1 MKIDKRKLMKGIQQR
16 WDSPQKLLEY
26 MLDFE
31 KQIDLEKET
40 IARNIL
46 LEDIKNYSIAVAYTL
61 NYKYGFGR
69 KRLPG
74 VMEEIMKTFDCFTS
88 GHLNIE
94 DCKSELDRA
103 GVVIK

>member
-1 MKIDKRKLMKGIQQR
+1 MDKRKMIREIRKK
-16 WDSPQKLLEY
+16 WDSPEKLLDY
-26 MLDFE
+26 MLSFE
-31 KQIDLEKET
+31 KQIDLDREI
-40 IARNIL
+40 IAKNIL

-69 KRLPG
+69 KRLPN

-88 GHLNIE
+88 GHLSID
-94 DCKSELDRA
+94 DCKSELEKA

>member
-1 MKIDKRKLMKGIQQR
+1 MDKRKMIREIRKK
-16 WDSPQKLLEY
+16 WDSPEKLLDY
-26 MLDFE
+26 MLSFE
-31 KQIDLEKET
+31 KQVDLDREI
-40 IARNIL
+40 IAKNIL

-61 NYKYGFGR
+61 NYKYGFGK

-88 GHLNIE
+88 GHLNVE

>member
-1 MKIDKRKLMKGIQQR
+1 MDKRKMIREIRKR
-16 WDSPQKLLEY
+16 WDSPEKLLDY

-31 KQIDLEKET
+31 KQVDLDREI
-40 IARNIL
+40 IAKNIL

-61 NYKYGFGR
+61 NYKYGFGK

-88 GHLNIE
+88 GHLNVE

>member
-1 MKIDKRKLMKGIQQR
+1 MDKRKMIREIRKK
-16 WDSPQKLLEY
+16 WDSPEKLLDY
-26 MLDFE
+26 MLEFE
-31 KQIDLEKET
+31 KQVDLDREI
-40 IARNIL
+40 IAKSIL
-46 LEDIKNYSIAVAYTL
+46 LEDIRNYSIAVAYTL
-61 NYKYGFGR
+61 NYKYGFGK

>member
-1 MKIDKRKLMKGIQQR
+1 MDKRKMIREIRKK
-16 WDSPQKLLEY
+16 WDSPEKLLDY
-26 MLDFE
+26 MLSFE
-31 KQIDLEKET
+31 KQVDLDREI
-40 IARNIL
+40 IAKNIL

-61 NYKYGFGR
+61 NYKYGFGK